1 MRIYRIHRLKS
12 DQTTMRSF
20 STSLFSCF
28 FILILVLI
36 PISFTHGNMMDVKV
50 LLVGQELM
58 KETLPLQ
65 SGSRLYEL
73 QGLNSNKWYEVK
85 ISYPASIPATFTL
98 QLSKGSSGLNVGRKL
113 LNTEKIIFQADNGL
127 QFLGDKGEM
136 FVLVNVEP
144 EGIVA
149 IPGVKEREHI
159 IYNIELLELLSPEAI
174 AAIGSQQ
181 TPFRRCVGLRK
192 FNFSCFLAAVACVF
206 VVSSIVTPSQC
217 LANIMC
223 ISMAVCDE
231 LLFGIPHQAWYVVLL
246 VVLCLALA
254 LVIPSFLPSYLLP
267 RNQGLDAANHEELEM
282 HYTLLSLCPSFPS
295 SPAKCLIQN
304 AHAKLPITPAHFS
317 RSPHVSHHPR
327 K

>member
-1 MRIYRIHRLKS
+1 MATWECRSKIRIELIEGRGKVCIY
-12 DQTTMRSF
+12 
-20 STSLFSCF
+20 ST
-28 FILILVLI
+28 ILGPHLWDY
-36 PISFTHGNMMDVKV
+36 TGMDIKV
-50 LLVGQELM
+50 LQVGQELM

-113 LNTEKIIFQADNGL
+113 LNTEKIIFQADNSL
-127 QFLGDKGEM
+127 QLLGDKGEM

-159 IYNIELLELLSPEAI
+159 IYNI
-174 AAIGSQQ
+174 
-181 TPFRRCVGLRK
+181 
-192 FNFSCFLAAVACVF
+192 
-206 VVSSIVTPSQC
+206 
-217 LANIMC
+217 
-223 ISMAVCDE
+223 VCDE
-231 LLFGIPHQAWYVVLL
+231 LLFGIPHQAWYVVVL

-267 RNQGLDAANHEELEM
+267 RNQGLDAANHGI
-282 HYTLLSLCPSFPS
+282 SKDS
-295 SPAKCLIQN
+295 
-304 AHAKLPITPAHFS
+304 
-317 RSPHVSHHPR
+317 
-327 K
+327 